1 MKKSKEKVKEKRKVL
16 NKLSLDCEECGH
28 HMGGTDI
35 NINSTLAKCSN
46 CGTVYFLKDDEF
58 FIGDRSDRPEMMI
71 PEGTEVLHLPSSLDI
86 RVNRYQSAT
95 KAELTFKTIFT
106 LFWNFVVL
114 IIAGAMI
121 ASGIL
126 LPVLFM
132 SFHILVG
139 IGSIVVLAQTLFNHT
154 DIIVDDYNIKI
165 TNRPI
170 RGFWNRDKT
179 YDKKD
184 IEQLYVTRY
193 VASTT
198 NGQPNHAYALYAVM
212 NNGKKVQLVKGM
224 NKETQLYLEQ
234 EMERFLDIEDEFVR
248 GAVSK

>member
-1 MKKSKEKVKEKRKVL
+1 MKKSAEKVIEKRKVL
-16 NKLSLDCEECGH
+16 NKLSLDCDECGH
-28 HMGGTDI
+28 HMGGSDI

-58 FIGDRSDRPEMMI
+58 FIGDRSLKPEMMI

-86 RVNRYQSAT
+86 RVNRYQSVT
-95 KAELTFKTIFT
+95 KSELTFKTFFT

-114 IIAGAMI
+114 IVAGAMI
-121 ASGIL
+121 ASGTL
-126 LPVLFM
+126 VPLLFM

-139 IGSIVVLAQTLFNHT
+139 IGSIVVLAQTLFNYT
-154 DIIVDDYNIKI
+154 DVIVDDYDLKI

-184 IEQLYVTRY
+184 IQQLYVSRY
-193 VASTT
+193 VSSKT
-198 NGQPNHAYALYAVM
+198 NGQPNHAYALYAIL

-234 EMERFLDIEDEFVR
+234 ELERFLSIDDEHVS
-248 GAVSK
+248 GSVSK